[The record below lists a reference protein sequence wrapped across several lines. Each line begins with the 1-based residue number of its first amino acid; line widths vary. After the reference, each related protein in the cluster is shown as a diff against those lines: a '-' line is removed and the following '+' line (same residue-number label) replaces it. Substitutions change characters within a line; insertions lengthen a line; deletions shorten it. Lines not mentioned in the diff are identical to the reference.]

1 MASTTPNCP
10 VVGTTN
16 TTLPPSHPD
25 IDLSKPG
32 QTCPVV
38 GATTDHH
45 RDVPLHKHPAVPI
58 PAGRS
63 AADGSACPVL
73 TGRLVN
79 EPKSRAMDDQV
90 CPVVGTATSVLPPD
104 HPSTEGKA
112 DDAMCP
118 VTKAKV
124 GHHKGKLSGHPDVS
138 AAAAAGEGKVCPVA
152 GVAAK
157 V

>member
-1 MASTTPNCP
+1 MASTKANCP

-32 QTCPVV
+32 QICPVV

-45 RDVPLHKHPAVPI
+45 ANLHKHPAVPI
-58 PAGRS
+58 PKGRS
-63 AADGSACPVL
+63 PSDASACPVIS
-73 TGRLVN
+73 GRLVN
-79 EPKSRAMDDQV
+79 EEKSKAMDDDV
-90 CPVVGTATSVLPPD
+90 CPVVGTATTVLPPD
-104 HPSTEGKA
+104 HPPTDNK
-112 DDAMCP
+112 DDEAVCP

-124 GHHKGKLSGHPDVS
+124 GHHKGKLHGHPDVS
-138 AAAAAGEGKVCPVA
+138 RAGEGAVCPVS
-152 GVAAK
+152 GVK

>member
-1 MASTTPNCP
+1 MSTQKNCP

-25 IDLSKPG
+25 IDLSQPG
-32 QTCPVV
+32 QKCPVV

-45 RDVPLHKHPAVPI
+45 ANLHKHPQVPI
-58 PAGRS
+58 PDDRS
-63 AADGSACPVL
+63 AADASACPVI

-79 EPKSRAMDDQV
+79 EQKSKDMDDQV
-90 CPVVGTATSVLPPD
+90 CPVVGTATTVLPPD
-104 HPSTEGKA
+104 HPETENKE
-112 DDAMCP
+112 DDAVCP

-124 GHHKGKLSGHPDVS
+124 GHHKGKLQGHPEVGDVKDG
-138 AAAAAGEGKVCPVA
+138 AVCPVA
-152 GVAAK
+152 GVK

>member
-25 IDLSKPG
+25 VDLSKPG
-32 QTCPVV
+32 QTCPIV

-45 RDVPLHKHPAVPI
+45 HDVLHKHPEVPI
-58 PAGRS
+58 PADRS
-63 AADGSACPVL
+63 AADASACPVL
-73 TGRLVN
+73 TGKLVN
-79 EPKSRAMDDQV
+79 EQKSKAMDDGV
-90 CPVVGTATSVLPPD
+90 CPVVGTATTVLPPD
-104 HPSTEGKA
+104 HPSTEGKEDEA
-112 DDAMCP
+112 ECP

-124 GHHKGKLSGHPDVS
+124 GHHKGKLVGHPDVS
-138 AAAAAGEGKVCPVA
+138 GAGEGAVCPVA
-152 GVAAK
+152 GVK